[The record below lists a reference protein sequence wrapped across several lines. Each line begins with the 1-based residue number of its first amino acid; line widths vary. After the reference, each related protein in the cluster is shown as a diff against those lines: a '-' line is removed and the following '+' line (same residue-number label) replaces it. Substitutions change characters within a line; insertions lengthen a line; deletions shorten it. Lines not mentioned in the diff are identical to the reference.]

1 MINFHGRLSN
11 FENVISSKC
20 NFSTGLLLMDK
31 SLLFSL
37 FFGFVPG
44 NVLGLCFTFM
54 YLANNWKMHNLECSI
69 GTPYHKIVL
78 FTTDQPLLCTVCVL
92 NLLS

>member
-1 MINFHGRLSN
+1 MIHFHGWLSN

-44 NVLGLCFTFM
+44 NVLGLCF
-54 YLANNWKMHNLECSI
+54 
-69 GTPYHKIVL
+69 L
-78 FTTDQPLLCTVCVL
+78 FYVPC
-92 NLLS
+92 